1 MPLGKLSKTQ
11 IAKGFEVLEE
21 IEEIIKSKTST
32 NLINKQKINDLS
44 SKFYT
49 VIPQDFGRIRP
60 QPIDNEEFLQKKYD
74 MLTVLSDIEL
84 AQSMQETAD
93 KKTSDTGENNKL
105 PHPLDVSYE
114 QLNCKL
120 EILDKNSEEFKVSLN
135 FQIQIVFKNKNF
147 TDNQNI
153 YFKYSGL

>member
-21 IEEIIKSKTST
+21 IEEILKSKKST
-32 NLINKQKINDLS
+32 KQKINDLS

-60 QPIDNEEFLQKKYD
+60 PSIDNQEALQMKYD

-93 KKTSDTGENNKL
+93 KKTSEMDESNKL
-105 PHPLDVSYE
+105 PHPLDVSYD

-120 EILDKNSEEFKVSLN
+120 ELLDKNSEEFQV
-135 FQIQIVFKNKNF
+135 FFIV
-147 TDNQNI
+147 
-153 YFKYSGL
+153 YFNYFFN